1 MPFNGCFI
9 FPGQGSQSLGM
20 LENFNKNEI
29 ELLEQSFNRLFDF
42 DLISIIQNGPSES
55 LNKTSITQ
63 PALLATSYVYF
74 QKLKNKLADYLD
86 INYFSG
92 HSLGEFSSLVCA
104 NSISLDDALNLVH
117 KRGQFME
124 ECDSGSM
131 SAVMGADSKKLNHLC
146 NEISLKSGLVV
157 ESANINSN
165 SQVVIAGHKE
175 AVQEVCSKLKEMKIR
190 SITLKV
196 SVPSHTKLMGPAQ
209 KRLQKEFDNIDLKI
223 PDTKI
228 IQYHHDV
235 EIVKATT
242 NIQQI
247 VQNINNQMTLPVNWI
262 AVCDYIQTKKIHI
275 IECGPK
281 KVLTKLCRS
290 NDMQNVFDSSLES
303 INNLIQSSHE

>member
-209 KRLQKEFDNIDLKI
+209 KRLQKEFDNINLKI